1 MIPPGAQAPCP
12 AGARDDEATR
22 LRRFVASVPNRIS
35 IGAARGAAPLS
46 ALLGLLLL
54 GGAWTLRD
62 HPGPGHEAAALCLLA
77 AAALLMCL
85 ACLQRNARNAPFL
98 VLGQGRL
105 RARSLSAP
113 LDLLEVAD
121 LRLEDG
127 VWFSAI
133 VLELH
138 GKALPAPSTRP
149 LDPFAARAV
158 SECRDGP
165 RVRLLS
171 PAGASTVATCRYW
184 KPRRSSTS
192 TWTSPAPRPGSANWA
207 RSRPVLPLHSQLQGY
222 FHEQPGT
229 PGPRLQPRR
238 NPRCRTRR
246 AEPGEDRRG
255 HRPPGAGDRQRTAG
269 HRVHQ
274 YPQVRG
280 AGSAAEHRALHHD
293 RHVVLPGQAGVGV
306 VGLLLG
312 LFGLFLGYQ
321 HRNSGKTPF
330 MRLTRTQL
338 WADSLSAPVELAD
351 VIDFSVKADMLQ
363 TTQTLHLRPETP
375 LPTHRAVRQV
385 FASQAMAFKGKDPR
399 ITIMSAG
406 LQSDGRSWTATTW
419 RRSSTPTSRPPTP
432 SATCNNCAARAE

>member
-1 MIPPGAQAPCP
+1 M
-12 AGARDDEATR
+12 
-22 LRRFVASVPNRIS
+22 RRFVASVPNRIS

-46 ALLGLLLL
+46 ALLGLLPL

-171 PAGASTVATCRYW
+171 PGW
-184 KPRRSSTS
+184 
-192 TWTSPAPRPGSANWA
+192 
-207 RSRPVLPLHSQLQGY
+207 
-222 FHEQPGT
+222 
-229 PGPRLQPRR
+229 RLNGR
-238 NPRCRTRR
+238 NLSLL
-246 AEPGEDRRG
+246 E
-255 HRPPGAGDRQRTAG
+255 
-269 HRVHQ
+269 
-274 YPQVRG
+274 
-280 AGSAAEHRALHHD
+280 AAE
-293 RHVVLPGQAGVGV
+293 
-306 VGLLLG
+306 
-312 LFGLFLGYQ
+312 
-321 HRNSGKTPF
+321 
-330 MRLTRTQL
+330 
-338 WADSLSAPVELAD
+338 
-351 VIDFSVKADMLQ
+351 VIDLYLDIARAQ
-363 TTQTLHLRPETP
+363 ARLRQLGEIPP
-375 LPTHRAVRQV
+375 SASSSLPT
-385 FASQAMAFKGKDPR
+385 PR
-399 ITIMSAG
+399 IF
-406 LQSDGRSWTATTW
+406 
-419 RRSSTPTSRPPTP
+419 P
-432 SATCNNCAARAE
+432 

>member
-1 MIPPGAQAPCP
+1 MQATGKADDP
-12 AGARDDEATR
+12 AGRASTLPRRGKDDEATR

-62 HPGPGHEAAALCLLA
+62 HPGPGHEAAALCLL

-171 PAGASTVATCRYW
+171 PGW
-184 KPRRSSTS
+184 
-192 TWTSPAPRPGSANWA
+192 
-207 RSRPVLPLHSQLQGY
+207 
-222 FHEQPGT
+222 
-229 PGPRLQPRR
+229 RLNGR
-238 NPRCRTRR
+238 NLSLL
-246 AEPGEDRRG
+246 E
-255 HRPPGAGDRQRTAG
+255 
-269 HRVHQ
+269 
-274 YPQVRG
+274 
-280 AGSAAEHRALHHD
+280 AAE
-293 RHVVLPGQAGVGV
+293 
-306 VGLLLG
+306 
-312 LFGLFLGYQ
+312 
-321 HRNSGKTPF
+321 
-330 MRLTRTQL
+330 
-338 WADSLSAPVELAD
+338 
-351 VIDFSVKADMLQ
+351 VIDLYLDIARAQ
-363 TTQTLHLRPETP
+363 ARLRQLGEIPP
-375 LPTHRAVRQV
+375 SASSSLPT
-385 FASQAMAFKGKDPR
+385 PR
-399 ITIMSAG
+399 IFS
-406 LQSDGRSWTATTW
+406 
-419 RRSSTPTSRPPTP
+419 
-432 SATCNNCAARAE
+432 

>member
-1 MIPPGAQAPCP
+1 MIPPGAQTPCP
-12 AGARDDEATR
+12 AGTRGDEATQ

-85 ACLQRNARNAPFL
+85 ACLQRNARSAPFL

-165 RVRLLS
+165 QVRLLS
-171 PAGASTVATCRYW
+171 PGW
-184 KPRRSSTS
+184 
-192 TWTSPAPRPGSANWA
+192 
-207 RSRPVLPLHSQLQGY
+207 
-222 FHEQPGT
+222 
-229 PGPRLQPRR
+229 RLNGR
-238 NPRCRTRR
+238 NLSLL
-246 AEPGEDRRG
+246 E
-255 HRPPGAGDRQRTAG
+255 
-269 HRVHQ
+269 
-274 YPQVRG
+274 
-280 AGSAAEHRALHHD
+280 AAE
-293 RHVVLPGQAGVGV
+293 
-306 VGLLLG
+306 
-312 LFGLFLGYQ
+312 
-321 HRNSGKTPF
+321 
-330 MRLTRTQL
+330 
-338 WADSLSAPVELAD
+338 
-351 VIDFSVKADMLQ
+351 VIDLYLDIARAQ
-363 TTQTLHLRPETP
+363 ARLRQLGEIPP
-375 LPTHRAVRQV
+375 SASSSLPT
-385 FASQAMAFKGKDPR
+385 PR
-399 ITIMSAG
+399 IFS
-406 LQSDGRSWTATTW
+406 
-419 RRSSTPTSRPPTP
+419 
-432 SATCNNCAARAE
+432 

>member
-46 ALLGLLLL
+46 ALLGLLL

-165 RVRLLS
+165 QVRLLS
-171 PAGASTVATCRYW
+171 PGW
-184 KPRRSSTS
+184 
-192 TWTSPAPRPGSANWA
+192 
-207 RSRPVLPLHSQLQGY
+207 
-222 FHEQPGT
+222 
-229 PGPRLQPRR
+229 RLNGR
-238 NPRCRTRR
+238 NLSLL
-246 AEPGEDRRG
+246 E
-255 HRPPGAGDRQRTAG
+255 
-269 HRVHQ
+269 
-274 YPQVRG
+274 
-280 AGSAAEHRALHHD
+280 AAE
-293 RHVVLPGQAGVGV
+293 
-306 VGLLLG
+306 
-312 LFGLFLGYQ
+312 
-321 HRNSGKTPF
+321 
-330 MRLTRTQL
+330 
-338 WADSLSAPVELAD
+338 
-351 VIDFSVKADMLQ
+351 VIDLYLDIAHAQ
-363 TTQTLHLRPETP
+363 ARLRQLGEIPP
-375 LPTHRAVRQV
+375 SASSSLPT
-385 FASQAMAFKGKDPR
+385 PR
-399 ITIMSAG
+399 IFS
-406 LQSDGRSWTATTW
+406 
-419 RRSSTPTSRPPTP
+419 
-432 SATCNNCAARAE
+432 

>member
-1 MIPPGAQAPCP
+1 MIPPGAQTPCP
-12 AGARDDEATR
+12 PGTRGDEAT
-22 LRRFVASVPNRIS
+22 LGRRCAARVPNRIS

-171 PAGASTVATCRYW
+171 PGW
-184 KPRRSSTS
+184 
-192 TWTSPAPRPGSANWA
+192 
-207 RSRPVLPLHSQLQGY
+207 
-222 FHEQPGT
+222 
-229 PGPRLQPRR
+229 RLNGR
-238 NPRCRTRR
+238 NLSLL
-246 AEPGEDRRG
+246 E
-255 HRPPGAGDRQRTAG
+255 
-269 HRVHQ
+269 
-274 YPQVRG
+274 
-280 AGSAAEHRALHHD
+280 AAE
-293 RHVVLPGQAGVGV
+293 
-306 VGLLLG
+306 
-312 LFGLFLGYQ
+312 
-321 HRNSGKTPF
+321 
-330 MRLTRTQL
+330 
-338 WADSLSAPVELAD
+338 
-351 VIDFSVKADMLQ
+351 VIDLYLDIARAQ
-363 TTQTLHLRPETP
+363 ARLRQLGEIPP
-375 LPTHRAVRQV
+375 SASSSLPT
-385 FASQAMAFKGKDPR
+385 PR
-399 ITIMSAG
+399 IF
-406 LQSDGRSWTATTW
+406 
-419 RRSSTPTSRPPTP
+419 P
-432 SATCNNCAARAE
+432 

>member
-12 AGARDDEATR
+12 AGTRDDEATR
-22 LRRFVASVPNRIS
+22 LRRFVASVPNRVS

-62 HPGPGHEAAALCLLA
+62 HPGAGREA

-138 GKALPAPSTRP
+138 GNAPPAPSTRP

-171 PAGASTVATCRYW
+171 PGW
-184 KPRRSSTS
+184 
-192 TWTSPAPRPGSANWA
+192 
-207 RSRPVLPLHSQLQGY
+207 
-222 FHEQPGT
+222 
-229 PGPRLQPRR
+229 RLNGR
-238 NPRCRTRR
+238 NLSLL
-246 AEPGEDRRG
+246 E
-255 HRPPGAGDRQRTAG
+255 
-269 HRVHQ
+269 
-274 YPQVRG
+274 
-280 AGSAAEHRALHHD
+280 AAE
-293 RHVVLPGQAGVGV
+293 
-306 VGLLLG
+306 
-312 LFGLFLGYQ
+312 
-321 HRNSGKTPF
+321 
-330 MRLTRTQL
+330 
-338 WADSLSAPVELAD
+338 
-351 VIDFSVKADMLQ
+351 VIDLYLDIARAQ
-363 TTQTLHLRPETP
+363 ARLRQLDEIPP
-375 LPTHRAVRQV
+375 SASSSLPT
-385 FASQAMAFKGKDPR
+385 PR
-399 ITIMSAG
+399 IFS
-406 LQSDGRSWTATTW
+406 
-419 RRSSTPTSRPPTP
+419 
-432 SATCNNCAARAE
+432 